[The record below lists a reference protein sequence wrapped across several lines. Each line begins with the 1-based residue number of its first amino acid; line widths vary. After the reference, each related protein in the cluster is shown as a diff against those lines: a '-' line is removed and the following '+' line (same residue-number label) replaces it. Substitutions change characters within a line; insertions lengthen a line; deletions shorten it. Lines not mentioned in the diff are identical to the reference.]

1 MGSRG
6 GHLFFFFLFIFTEI
20 LMNHKRGKPKNA
32 RAGCLMCKP
41 HKGNGMKTDKHS
53 IKKLK
58 ERFNAYFKI

>member
-1 MGSRG
+1 
-6 GHLFFFFLFIFTEI
+6 
-20 LMNHKRGKPKNA
+20 MNHKRGKPKNA
-32 RAGCLMCKP
+32 RAGCLMCTP